1 MQPSVS
7 RLLSSPSGFLSPAVS
22 ARTPSSSSNT
32 TPVVNTP
39 VVNTPVV
46 NTPPAKT
53 IPICS
58 GTSSGNGTNEV
69 CECPG
74 ALKSSFV
81 NNVTTYWCELP
92 K

>member
-69 CECPG
+69 CECSG
-74 ALKSSFV
+74 SLKSSFV
-81 NNVTTYWCELP
+81 NNVITYWCELP

>member
-32 TPVVNTP
+32 TP